1 MSDVPPSPWR
11 QQQPDYGQ
19 SQSPEQ
25 QQPQQPQQP
34 AYPPPPEPTGY
45 SYQGGPGYQ
54 AGPAPGQPAEW
65 WKRALAIIIDIII
78 LGIVSGIIT
87 GILGVSAFDA
97 SDTDPITGDVAFD
110 FGAFGASSVISLVI
124 GLLYSGLLEGS
135 TGGQSVGK
143 MALGI
148 QVRDAD
154 SGGPI
159 GFGKAV
165 LRRLVYNLLFYA
177 LVIPGIINV
186 LSPLWDARK
195 QAWHDKAVNSLV
207 VNKSA

>member
-1 MSDVPPSPWR
+1 
-11 QQQPDYGQ
+11 
-19 SQSPEQ
+19 
-25 QQPQQPQQP
+25 
-34 AYPPPPEPTGY
+34 
-45 SYQGGPGYQ
+45 
-54 AGPAPGQPAEW
+54 
-65 WKRALAIIIDIII
+65 III
-78 LGIVSGIIT
+78 LAIVSGIIT
-87 GILGVSAFDA
+87 AILGVSTFDV
-97 SDTDPITGDVAFD
+97 SETDPITGDVEFD
-110 FGAFGASSVISLVI
+110 FGAFGASSAISLVI

-135 TGGQSVGK
+135 ARGQSVGK

-177 LVIPGIINV
+177 LAIPGIINV

-207 VNKSA
+207 VNKA